1 MTQAKDKKT
10 DKAFAKTLVC
20 LCCEFSWV
28 QIVSYR
34 VKRYIC
40 PSCYSVVILGDYH
53 ASETGPMCQKI
64 EEKRESE
71 RCLGGLPSG
80 DEESQEN

>member
-1 MTQAKDKKT
+1 MEFLLIFRLGTHVVAKDT

-28 QIVSYR
+28 QIVSLR

-40 PSCYSVVILGDYH
+40 PNCYSVVIVGDYRKG
-53 ASETGPMCQKI
+53 ATGPKVDKP
-64 EEKRESE
+64 EE
-71 RCLGGLPSG
+71 G
-80 DEESQEN
+80 